1 MIKPGYTGVSF
12 KNARCLGLM
21 VAKGRMQYHYAHL
34 LGTITAAKVNVLFYY
49 FVPPYVGVRGF

>member
-1 MIKPGYTGVSF
+1 MSSMIKPGYTGVSF

-34 LGTITAAKVNVLFYY
+34 LGTITAAKVNVLFY
-49 FVPPYVGVRGF
+49 